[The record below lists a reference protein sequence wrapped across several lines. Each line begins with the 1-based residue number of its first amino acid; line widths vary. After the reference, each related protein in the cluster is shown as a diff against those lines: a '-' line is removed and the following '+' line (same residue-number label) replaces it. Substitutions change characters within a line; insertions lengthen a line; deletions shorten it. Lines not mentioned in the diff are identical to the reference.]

1 MARLGV
7 ALKEELHGGH
17 QSRVYRVNEVNS
29 PAASDLVIK
38 LIGVDPTRRD
48 LAIAR
53 LRVRNEVAGI
63 DDRVVPI
70 VALAGR
76 KLNRIGDALV
86 AASPYIDGAP
96 LDLTQRPDVERM
108 ARALARLHESLRL
121 VRVELPPLEAL
132 RVGDQRATLTENHQL
147 LHGDFGGGNVLADH
161 DGRLW
166 ILDFDD
172 CGYGPVEF
180 ELGNSLFMAL
190 FDTSASLNQP
200 SAEYEQF
207 RRWFL
212 GAYQSAAEH
221 PISEEVVDVAV
232 NVRGAALRYWLH
244 HLDEAPPGI
253 RDASPTW
260 HQKLGAFAGI
270 MLR

>member
-1 MARLGV
+1 M
-7 ALKEELHGGH
+7 LKEELHGGR
-17 QSRVYRVNEVNS
+17 QSKVLRVSEIGS
-29 PAASDLVIK
+29 PESSDLVVK
-38 LIGVDPTRRD
+38 LIDIDRSQSD

-53 LRVRNEVAGI
+53 LRVRDRVAQI

-70 VALAGR
+70 VPLAGR
-76 KLNRIGDALV
+76 KLNRLGNSLV
-86 AASPYIDGAP
+86 VGSPYIEGSSIDI
-96 LDLTQRPDVERM
+96 TRRPDVERM

-121 VRVELPPLEAL
+121 VRIELPPVEAL

-147 LHGDFGGGNVLADH
+147 LHGDFGGGNLILDN

-180 ELGNSLFMAL
+180 ELGNTLFMAL
-190 FDTSASLNQP
+190 FATSASLNQP
-200 SAEYEQF
+200 SPDYDQF

-212 GAYQSAAEH
+212 SGYSSAAEH
-221 PISEEVVDVAV
+221 RFSQELVDVAV

-244 HLDEAPPGI
+244 HLDQAPIGI
-253 RDASPTW
+253 RNSSREW